1 MKYAFIEEQL
11 TDYPIT
17 KACAALS
24 VTASGFHAWK
34 DRPEAQRTLDTQR
47 LLFQIKALFNG
58 YQGRYGAP
66 RIHRELIEQY
76 DYNGSLARVKRLM
89 RQAGL
94 RAKAKR
100 KFKATTDSNH
110 LHPIAKNLLDQQFQ
124 AAGPNQV
131 WLSDL
136 TYIRTQEGWLYL
148 AAVLDLYTREI
159 VGWAM
164 GPRMTQ
170 QLVIDALR
178 MAWFRKHP
186 GKQTAVIFHSD
197 RGSQYASLAFR
208 NALKGYGMVQSR
220 GWPTRWPRAR
230 AMSGTG
236 NCFDNAPMESFW
248 HSLKVEEVHGCNYA
262 TREEATRSIVTY
274 IEAFYNC
281 ERRHSSID
289 YLSPRQFEKQ
299 FYEKRG
305 MNKNNSVKQSTK
317 I

>member
-1 MKYAFIEEQL
+1 VKYAFIEQQL

-34 DRPEAQRTLDTQR
+34 DRPKAQRTLDAQR
-47 LLFQIKALFNG
+47 LLFQIKTLFNQ
-58 YQGRYGAP
+58 YQRRYGAP
-66 RIHRELIEQY
+66 RIHCELIDQY
-76 DYNGSLARVKRLM
+76 GYDGSLARVKRLM

-110 LHPIAKNLLDQQFQ
+110 AHPIAANLLGQQFQ

-164 GPRMTQ
+164 GSRMTQ

-186 GKQTAVIFHSD
+186 GKHTGLVFHSD
-197 RGSQYASLAFR
+197 RGSQYASQAFR
-208 NALKGYGMVQSR
+208 KTLKDYHLRQS
-220 GWPTRWPRAR
+220 
-230 AMSGTG
+230 MSGTG
-236 NCFDNAPMESFW
+236 NCYDNAPMESFW
-248 HSLKVEEVHGCNYA
+248 HSLKVEEVRGRNYA
-262 TREEATRSIVTY
+262 TREEATRAIVIY

-289 YLSPRQFEKQ
+289 YRSPRQFEKQ
-299 FYEKRG
+299 FYDRQ
-305 MNKNNSVKQSTK
+305 NLNQNNSVKQSMKT
-317 I
+317 

>member
-1 MKYAFIEEQL
+1 MKYAFIEQQL

-17 KACAALS
+17 KACTALS
-24 VTASGFHAWK
+24 VTASGFHAWE
-34 DRPEAQRTLDTQR
+34 DRPEAQRTLDSQR
-47 LLFQIKALFNG
+47 LLFQIKTLFNQ
-58 YQGRYGAP
+58 YQRRYGAP
-66 RIHRELIEQY
+66 RIHRELIEHYGY
-76 DYNGSLARVKRLM
+76 DGSLARVKRLM

-110 LHPIAKNLLDQQFQ
+110 AHPIAENLLEGLASGHQQFQ
-124 AAGPNQV
+124 AARPNQV

-159 VGWAM
+159 VGWAT
-164 GPRMTQ
+164 GSRMTQ

-186 GKQTAVIFHSD
+186 GKHSKLVFHSD

-208 NALKGYGMVQSR
+208 KVMKDYGMVQS
-220 GWPTRWPRAR
+220 
-230 AMSGTG
+230 MSGTG

-248 HSLKVEEVHGCNYA
+248 HSLKVEEVHGSNYA
-262 TREEATRSIVTY
+262 AREEATRAIVTY

-281 ERRHSSID
+281 GRRHSSID
-289 YLSPRQFEKQ
+289 YLSIHL
-299 FYEKRG
+299 
-305 MNKNNSVKQSTK
+305 STNENQPLA
-317 I
+317 

>member
-1 MKYAFIEEQL
+1 MKYAFIEQQL

-34 DRPEAQRTLDTQR
+34 DRPETERSLDGQR
-47 LLFQIKALFNG
+47 LLFQIKTLFNQ
-58 YQGRYGAP
+58 YQRRYGAP
-66 RIHRELIEQY
+66 RIHRELKEQY
-76 DYNGSLARVKRLM
+76 DYDGSLARVKRLM

-110 LHPIAKNLLDQQFQ
+110 AHPIAANLLGQQFQ
-124 AAGPNQV
+124 AAQPNQI

-148 AAVLDLYTREI
+148 AGVLDLYTREI

-164 GPRMTQ
+164 GSRMTQ
-170 QLVIDALR
+170 QLVVDALH

-186 GKQTAVIFHSD
+186 GKQTKLVFHSD

-208 NALKGYGMVQSR
+208 NVLKDYGMVQS
-220 GWPTRWPRAR
+220 
-230 AMSGTG
+230 MSGTG
-236 NCFDNAPMESFW
+236 NCYDNAPMESFW
-248 HSLKVEEVHGCNYA
+248 HSLKVEEVHGCNYSTREKA
-262 TREEATRSIVTY
+262 TRAIVTY

-299 FYEKRG
+299 FYEQQNLNRIIP
-305 MNKNNSVKQSTK
+305 VKQSMKT
-317 I
+317 

>member
-1 MKYAFIEEQL
+1 VLGVVGHCF
-11 TDYPIT
+11 
-17 KACAALS
+17 
-24 VTASGFHAWK
+24 GFHAWK
-34 DRPEAQRTLDTQR
+34 DRPEAQRTLDAQR
-47 LLFQIKALFNG
+47 LLFQIKTLFNQ

-66 RIHRELIEQY
+66 RIHGPRPPGRELIDQY
-76 DYNGSLARVKRLM
+76 GYDGSLARVRRLM

-100 KFKATTDSNH
+100 KFKATTEGLALGHSNH
-110 LHPIAKNLLDQQFQ
+110 AHPIAANLLGQQFQ
-124 AAGPNQV
+124 AARPNQI

-148 AAVLDLYTREI
+148 AGVLDLYSREI

-164 GPRMTQ
+164 GSRMTQ
-170 QLVIDALR
+170 QFVVDALR

-186 GKQTAVIFHSD
+186 GKHTGLVFHSD

-208 NALKGYGMVQSR
+208 NVLKDYGMVQSS
-220 GWPTRWPRAR
+220 GWPRA
-230 AMSGTG
+230 
-236 NCFDNAPMESFW
+236 MESFW
-248 HSLKVEEVHGCNYA
+248 HSLKVEEVHGRNYA
-262 TREEATRSIVTY
+262 TREEATRAIVTY

-299 FYEKRG
+299 FYQQQ
-305 MNKNNSVKQSTK
+305 NLNQIISVKQSTK

>member
-1 MKYAFIEEQL
+1 MKYAFIEQQL
-11 TDYPIT
+11 IDYPIT

-34 DRPEAQRTLDTQR
+34 DRPEAQRTLDAQR
-47 LLFQIKALFNG
+47 ILFQIKTLFNQ
-58 YQGRYGAP
+58 YQRRYGAP
-66 RIHRELIEQY
+66 RIYRELIEQY
-76 DYNGSLARVKRLM
+76 GYDGSLARVKRLM

-110 LHPIAKNLLDQQFQ
+110 AHPIAANLLGQQFQ
-124 AAGPNQV
+124 AARPNQI

-148 AAVLDLYTREI
+148 AGVLDLYTREM

-164 GPRMTQ
+164 GSRMTQ
-170 QLVIDALR
+170 QLVVDALR

-186 GKQTAVIFHSD
+186 GKHTGLVFHSD

-208 NALKGYGMVQSR
+208 NVLEDYGMVQSR
-220 GWPTRWPRAR
+220 GWPR

-236 NCFDNAPMESFW
+236 NCYDNAPMESFW
-248 HSLKVEEVHGCNYA
+248 HSLKVEKVHGCNYA
-262 TREEATRSIVTY
+262 TREEATRAVVTY

-299 FYEKRG
+299 FYEQQ
-305 MNKNNSVKQSTK
+305 NLNQIISVKQSMKT
-317 I
+317 

>member
-1 MKYAFIEEQL
+1 MKYAFIEQQL
-11 TDYPIT
+11 IDYPIT

-34 DRPEAQRTLDTQR
+34 DRPEAQRTLDAQR
-47 LLFQIKALFNG
+47 ILFQIKTLFNQ
-58 YQGRYGAP
+58 YQRRYGAP
-66 RIHRELIEQY
+66 RIYRELIEQY
-76 DYNGSLARVKRLM
+76 GYDGRLARVKRLM

-110 LHPIAKNLLDQQFQ
+110 AHPIAANLLGQQFQ
-124 AAGPNQV
+124 AARPNQI

-148 AAVLDLYTREI
+148 AGVLDLYTREM

-164 GPRMTQ
+164 GSRMTQ
-170 QLVIDALR
+170 QLVVDALR

-186 GKQTAVIFHSD
+186 GKHTGLVFHSD

-208 NALKGYGMVQSR
+208 NVLEDYGMVQSR
-220 GWPTRWPRAR
+220 GWPR

-236 NCFDNAPMESFW
+236 NCYDNAPMESFW

-262 TREEATRSIVTY
+262 TREEATRAVVTY

-299 FYEKRG
+299 FYEQQ
-305 MNKNNSVKQSTK
+305 NLNQIISVKQSMKT
-317 I
+317 

>member
-1 MKYAFIEEQL
+1 MKYAFIEQQL
-11 TDYPIT
+11 TDYPIN
-17 KACAALS
+17 KACTALS

-34 DRPEAQRTLDTQR
+34 DRPEAQRTLDAQR
-47 LLFQIKALFNG
+47 LLFQIKALFNR

-66 RIHRELIEQY
+66 RIHRELMEQY
-76 DYNGSLARVKRLM
+76 DYDGSLARVKRLM

-110 LHPIAKNLLDQQFQ
+110 AHPIAENLLDQQFQ
-124 AAGPNQV
+124 AARPNQV

-164 GPRMTQ
+164 GARMTQ

-208 NALKGYGMVQSR
+208 NALKDYGMVQS
-220 GWPTRWPRAR
+220 
-230 AMSGTG
+230 MSGKG

-281 ERRHSSID
+281 ERRHSSIE

-299 FYEKRG
+299 FYEKRS
-305 MNKNNSVKQSTK
+305 MNQNKSVKQSTK
-317 I
+317 T

>member
-1 MKYAFIEEQL
+1 MKYAFIEQQL
-11 TDYPIT
+11 SDYPIT

-34 DRPEAQRTLDTQR
+34 DRPEAQRTLDAQR
-47 LLFQIKALFNG
+47 LLFQIITLFSQ
-58 YQGRYGAP
+58 YQRRYGAP
-66 RIHRELIEQY
+66 RIYREMMEQY
-76 DYNGSLARVKRLM
+76 GYDGSLTRVKRLM

-110 LHPIAKNLLDQQFQ
+110 AHPIAANLLGQQFQ
-124 AAGPNQV
+124 AARPNRV

-148 AAVLDLYTREI
+148 AGVLDLYTREI

-164 GPRMTQ
+164 GSRMTQ
-170 QLVIDALR
+170 QLVVDALR

-186 GKQTAVIFHSD
+186 GKHTGLVFHSD

-208 NALKGYGMVQSR
+208 NVLKDYGMVQS
-220 GWPTRWPRAR
+220 
-230 AMSGTG
+230 MSGTG
-236 NCFDNAPMESFW
+236 NCYDNAPTGWPKAMESFW
-248 HSLKVEEVHGCNYA
+248 HSLKVEEVHGRNYA
-262 TREEATRSIVTY
+262 TREEATRAIVTY
-274 IEAFYNC
+274 VEAFYNC

-299 FYEKRG
+299 FYEQQ
-305 MNKNNSVKQSTK
+305 NLNQIISVKQSTK
-317 I
+317 T

>member
-1 MKYAFIEEQL
+1 MKYAFIEQQL

-34 DRPEAQRTLDTQR
+34 DRPEAPRTLDAQR
-47 LLFQIKALFNG
+47 LLFQIKTLFNR

-66 RIHRELIEQY
+66 RIHRELIEQNDY
-76 DYNGSLARVKRLM
+76 DGSLARVKRLM

-110 LHPIAKNLLDQQFQ
+110 SHPIAENLLAQQFQ
-124 AAGPNQV
+124 AVRPNQA

-164 GPRMTQ
+164 GSRMTQ

-186 GKQTAVIFHSD
+186 GKHTALMFHSD

-208 NALKGYGMVQSR
+208 KALKNFGMVQS
-220 GWPTRWPRAR
+220 
-230 AMSGTG
+230 MSGTG

-248 HSLKVEEVHGCNYA
+248 HSLKVEEVHGRNYA
-262 TREEATRSIVTY
+262 TREEATRAVVTY
-274 IEAFYNC
+274 VEAFYNC
-281 ERRHSSID
+281 ERRHSSIN

-299 FYEKRG
+299 FYEQQ
-305 MNKNNSVKQSTK
+305 NLNQNNSVKQSTNT
-317 I
+317 

>member
-1 MKYAFIEEQL
+1 VKYAFIEQQL
-11 TDYPIT
+11 MDYPIT
-17 KACAALS
+17 TACSALS

-34 DRPEAQRTLDTQR
+34 DRPEAPRSLDGQR
-47 LLFQIKALFNG
+47 LLFQVKTLFNQ
-58 YQGRYGAP
+58 YQRRYGAP
-66 RIHRELIEQY
+66 RIYRELIARY
-76 DYNGSLARVKRLM
+76 GYKGSLARVKRLM

-110 LHPIAKNLLDQQFQ
+110 THPIAENLLSQQFQ
-124 AAGPNQV
+124 ATRPNQI

-164 GPRMTQ
+164 GSRMTQ
-170 QLVIDALR
+170 QLVVDALR

-186 GKQTAVIFHSD
+186 GRQAQLVFHSD
-197 RGSQYASLAFR
+197 RGSQYASLVFR
-208 NALKGYGMVQSR
+208 KALKDYGMVQS
-220 GWPTRWPRAR
+220 
-230 AMSGTG
+230 MSGTG
-236 NCFDNAPMESFW
+236 NCYDNAPMESFW
-248 HSLKVEEVHGCNYA
+248 HSLKVEEVHGGSYA
-262 TREEATRSIVTY
+262 TREEATRAIVNY

-299 FYEKRG
+299 FYKQQ
-305 MNKNNSVKQSTK
+305 NLNQTISVKQSTK
-317 I
+317 T

>member
-1 MKYAFIEEQL
+1 MRYAFIEQQL

-17 KACAALS
+17 TACAALS

-34 DRPEAQRTLDTQR
+34 DRPEAQRTLDAQR
-47 LLFQIKALFNG
+47 LLFQIKTLFSQ
-58 YQGRYGAP
+58 YQRRYGAP
-66 RIHRELIEQY
+66 RIYREMMEQY
-76 DYNGSLARVKRLM
+76 GYDGSLARVKRLM

-110 LHPIAKNLLDQQFQ
+110 AHPIATNLLGQQFQ
-124 AAGPNQV
+124 ATRPNQT

-148 AAVLDLYTREI
+148 AGVLDLYTREI

-164 GPRMTQ
+164 GSRTTQ
-170 QLVIDALR
+170 QLVVDALR

-186 GKQTAVIFHSD
+186 GKHTGLVFHSD

-208 NALKGYGMVQSR
+208 NVLKDYGMVQS
-220 GWPTRWPRAR
+220 
-230 AMSGTG
+230 MSGTG
-236 NCFDNAPMESFW
+236 NCYDNAPMESFW
-248 HSLKVEEVHGCNYA
+248 HSLKVEEVHGCNYT
-262 TREEATRSIVTY
+262 TREEATRAIVTY

-299 FYEKRG
+299 FYQQQ
-305 MNKNNSVKQSTK
+305 NLNQTISVKQSMKT
-317 I
+317 